1 MGQPAAAHVDVRP
14 RLVERGRVA
23 ELVVELPRLRPGGP
37 PKRLEVEGAGV
48 EVLSTGLRALV
59 GSETQ
64 WDVRLRAEAEPGR
77 VPLVFRAVFAD
88 GKSVEVKDAL
98 TVVPAAEEGSF
109 PWAAAGA
116 GVALVL
122 GASAGA
128 LALARRRSW

>member
-37 PKRLEVEGAGV
+37 PKRLDVEGAGV

-64 WDVRLRAEAEPGR
+64 WDVRLRADSEPGR
-77 VPLVFRAVFAD
+77 VPLVLRAVYAD

-98 TVVPAAEEGSF
+98 TVVPAAQEGSF
-109 PWAAAGA
+109 PWVAAGA